1 MMSALVFFSKNAI
14 QKSDGKRP
22 ENPFILD
29 HKLYLIYSGL
39 TNFYE
44 PGMRRENGSFL
55 PSLYLSKN
63 QVGIIISIMQLRGK

>member
-1 MMSALVFFSKNAI
+1 MISALLFFSKNAI

-29 HKLYLIYSGL
+29 YKLYLIYSGL

-44 PGMRRENGSFL
+44 PGMRGENGRFL
-55 PSLYLSKN
+55 PPLDISKK
-63 QVGIIISIMQLRGK
+63 QVDIII